1 MKIAKFNLGLAAIL
15 TLLMFAGCTN
25 NKTQTQEPAQEE
37 TCAAVSFEEVL
48 KTRRSVRHY
57 DSTKTARRTL
67 FDPATSCRTEISVRD
82 LPAGLYVAHVSTA
95 AGTTAIKFVVAW

>member
-1 MKIAKFNLGLAAIL
+1 MKIARLNLTLAAIL
-15 TLLMFAGCTN
+15 TLCMFAGCTN
-25 NKTQTQEPAQEE
+25 NKTQTQQLAQEE

-82 LPAGLYVAHVSTA
+82 LPSGLYVAHVSTSV
-95 AGTTAIKFVVAW
+95 GSTAIKFVVRN